1 VEEAVWRCK
10 KCRLDRSFGTC
21 ASQSRINASTGV
33 IGGQYRGLRCLL
45 DGIAKRVRAERPGPA
60 KHFQDQEIDMQY
72 GDQRRQQVGDPDH
85 VVLAPKPTVG
95 IRVDASMFVVR
106 SAMAYEYFR

>member
-1 VEEAVWRCK
+1 M
-10 KCRLDRSFGTC
+10 
-21 ASQSRINASTGV
+21 
-33 IGGQYRGLRCLL
+33 
-45 DGIAKRVRAERPGPA
+45 
-60 KHFQDQEIDMQY
+60 DMQY
-72 GDQRRQQVGDPDH
+72 GDQRHQQLGDPDH

>member
-1 VEEAVWRCK
+1 MPVGP
-10 KCRLDRSFGTC
+10 DFGTY
-21 ASQSRINASTGV
+21 ASQSRITPAPRV
-33 IGGQYRGLRCLL
+33 IGGQYRGLCCFL
-45 DGIAKRVRAERPGPA
+45 DGTAKRLQAERPGSE

-72 GDQRRQQVGDPDH
+72 GDQRHQHDGDSDH

-106 SAMAYEYFR
+106 SAMADEYFR